1 MDVRARTGAIQEAA
15 ADAILISLF
24 EGTTDLTGAVA
35 RIDQALGGAIG
46 ELVQAGDFTG
56 KTGQVAVVYSRGALP
71 AGRVVLT
78 GLGPEA
84 EYGLEVVR
92 LAAANGLRK
101 VKDLPVKRVLNVLVG
116 AGGKDLSVEALAQA
130 VVEGSLLAAYVYPGK
145 SASQEAIGVESLE
158 VWIEDE
164 AVLPDAERGVKAG
177 LAIMAGV
184 TLTRN
189 LVNLPPNFCTPAHLA
204 EAASQVAADTGM
216 RVQVLERGQMQAL
229 GMGALLAVA
238 QGSEAPP
245 RFIILEHNASKAGE
259 LDSLVLVGKGVTFD
273 TGGYNLKPGDGMATM
288 KTDMAGGAAVIGA
301 MRAIAALDV
310 PLHVVGLV
318 PASDNMI
325 SGAAYRPQE
334 VITASNGV
342 TIEIVSTDAE
352 GRMLLADALVF
363 ASRFS
368 PAAVV
373 DIATLTGACVTALG
387 AVAAGLFTTDDTLR
401 DRLMAAASA
410 TGEKLWP
417 LPLFPEYE
425 KKIESKVADIKNSGG
440 VGSGVGSA
448 AMFLK
453 HFVSYPAWAH
463 IDMAGMAASKQDGSF
478 GPEGAT
484 GYGARLLVEFVRSW
498 GR

>member
-1 MDVRARTGAIQEAA
+1 MDVRAITGAIQDVAV
-15 ADAILISLF
+15 DAILVGLL
-24 EGTTDLTGAVA
+24 EGTTELSGVAAVVD
-35 RIDQALGGAIG
+35 RALGGAIG
-46 ELVQAGDFTG
+46 ELVQAGDFAG
-56 KTGQVAVVYSRGALP
+56 KSGQMAVLYTRGALP
-71 AGRVVLT
+71 AGRVLLI

-84 EYGLEVVR
+84 EFGLDAIR

-101 VKDLPVKRVLNVLVG
+101 LKDLPVKNVLNTLVG
-116 AGGKDLSVEALAQA
+116 VGGKDIPVERLAQA
-130 VVEGSLLAAYVYPGK
+130 VVEGSLLAAYVYSGK
-145 SASQEAIGVESLE
+145 PAGQDASGVESLN
-158 VWIEDE
+158 VWVEDE
-164 AVLPDAERGVKAG
+164 AVLPDAERGVRAG

-184 TLTRN
+184 TLTRE
-189 LVNLPPNFCTPAHLA
+189 LVNLPPNVCTPTYLA
-204 EAASQVAADTGM
+204 EAASQAAEETGM

-238 QGSEAPP
+238 QGSEAAP

-259 LDSLVLVGKGVTFD
+259 LDSIVLVGKGITFD
-273 TGGYNLKPGDGMATM
+273 TGGYNLKPGDGMGTM

-301 MRAIAALDV
+301 LRAIAALDV

-363 ASRFS
+363 AGRFA

-387 AVAAGLFTTDDTLR
+387 AVAAGLFATDDTLR
-401 DRLMAAASA
+401 DRLMAAANA

-440 VGSGVGSA
+440 AGSGVGSA

-463 IDMAGMAASKQDGSF
+463 IDMAGMAASKQDGPF

-484 GYGARLLVEFVRSW
+484 GYGARLMVEFVRSW
-498 GR
+498 AK